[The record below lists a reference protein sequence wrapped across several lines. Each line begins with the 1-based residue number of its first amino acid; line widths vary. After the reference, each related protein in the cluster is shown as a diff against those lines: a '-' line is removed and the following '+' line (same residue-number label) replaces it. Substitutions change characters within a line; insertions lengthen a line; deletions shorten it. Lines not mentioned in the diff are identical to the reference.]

1 VKRQVD
7 GAEEIGEPF
16 GPRSFIGHATRVPAD
31 RSIVNPDGSAE
42 SARFWLTLTRPGP
55 VSAWCPDREVPSG
68 GWLRQARRLNK
79 VNG

>member
-42 SARFWLTLTRPGP
+42 SARFWLKHRAVPHECRSHAKAPGT
-55 VSAWCPDREVPSG
+55 A
-68 GWLRQARRLNK
+68 
-79 VNG
+79 

>member
-42 SARFWLTLTRPGP
+42 SARFCSSTGP
-55 VSAWCPDREVPSG
+55 YRMNAAIMRLERHYAASTPYQVPAD
-68 GWLRQARRLNK
+68 Q
-79 VNG
+79 VP